1 MKKPLHAPL
10 VIAALALYGFGS
22 VAHAGDP
29 LKGLTDLLANG
40 AAKALEGTRKKPA
53 DAPTRDGQEARNG
66 TRTSDEGGGGRP
78 YLSELRDED
87 FRQNDSSPAPDPNN
101 TRIRVAGNLMLDIT
115 GQYPNG
121 YQPAWR
127 FISKPSPLS
136 VKIENWAHPQSK
148 VRHSDFNLFIGD
160 YGGKAVIRFK
170 AQGGFD
176 KECFA
181 DIVIKNAPVV
191 LASNPQV
198 FELGNFRRILN
209 DRSTGEDCAFSS
221 SPGGWGG
228 RIALSANGNG
238 DILMDL
244 MMESYTVQRQVGK
257 KVYPAQVHL
266 RHIATGITVEN
277 EMSAAKAIAVVAAE
291 QEAKQRLKEYLAKT
305 TLQADVLQKAIASK
319 FPQASE
325 VRQCFESSRG
335 AYIKPTQID
344 SYYVRTGEYAGSH
357 TSYDLNVTTVIKN
370 KCAHPITFVGIQQLR
385 NDTEGYYLVEVSK
398 TMPANYNYVS
408 DQGALGAIFTS
419 MVGMGSEFS
428 LAVQDRYVPKYAS
441 VGSVQWLKVVR
452 N

>member
-1 MKKPLHAPL
+1 MHAMKKPLHAPL

-29 LKGLTDLLANG
+29 LKGLTDMLANG
-40 AAKALEGTRKKPA
+40 TAKALEGALNKKPA
-53 DAPTRDGQEARNG
+53 DSPTRDGQEARNG
-66 TRTSDEGGGGRP
+66 TRTNDEGGGGRP
-78 YLSELRDED
+78 NLSELRDED

-101 TRIRVAGNLMLDIT
+101 TRIRVAGNLMIDIA
-115 GQYPNG
+115 GHYPNG

-170 AQGGFD
+170 AEGGFD

-198 FELGNFRRILN
+198 FELANFRRILN
-209 DRSTGEDCAFSS
+209 DRATGEDCAFSS

-238 DILMDL
+238 DVLMDL

-257 KVYPAQVHL
+257 KVYPAQVQL

-291 QEAKQRLKEYLAKT
+291 QEAKQRLK
-305 TLQADVLQKAIASK
+305 AS
-319 FPQASE
+319 FAPAAPARS
-325 VRQCFESSRG
+325 
-335 AYIKPTQID
+335 
-344 SYYVRTGEYAGSH
+344 
-357 TSYDLNVTTVIKN
+357 TSDVTTVKQGIEAFRQNAGYRAGLRCFSFGFRYGATKN
-370 KCAHPITFVGIQQLR
+370 KSDSEKGSAIAGRTLAYLEKKAVEYGVSREQVESEAMSYYRSQKHREFGDAQDDEDYRYC
-385 NDTEGYYLVEVSK
+385 TEIGFIRK
-398 TMPANYNYVS
+398 
-408 DQGALGAIFTS
+408 
-419 MVGMGSEFS
+419 
-428 LAVQDRYVPKYAS
+428 
-441 VGSVQWLKVVR
+441 
-452 N
+452 